1 MTCRP
6 HVAYAV
12 YWITRFWWLWVL
24 PLWRLLTGG
33 PLSLREWLPIVALLT
48 YAVIRFCCC
57 RYRLRE
63 SRDGRFHSVEVR
75 QGVCIRHTVHLCAEN
90 AASVEVECTPL
101 LWLLHGRRVRISTTG
116 LRRRA
121 DVVLYLSATYAD
133 RLFVTETAKN
143 HPRGSLI
150 RTVIFALSGSNAAVG
165 LLSVSPL
172 LRRMATSL
180 RDFVTQTVTDTSG
193 NRLWSGLPSLFQ
205 TTAILLLAGWAFSAV
220 RTFLRYVGFSAVRT
234 DGHLCLR
241 SGWFTRRNIRIDCD
255 KVMAFEVRQ
264 TLAMRILQV
273 YTAVVTAAG
282 YGRDVGARPVLVAAA
297 DRDTLYRERER
308 LLPTFSDNPCRLIS
322 CSALLSYVGVPL
334 LVLGL
339 WCVTVLYGLWW
350 QPLSLFGVFL
360 CAWWLL
366 VRILGGTQ
374 AGYGRSDT
382 VTQLRYPRGF
392 ALHRVTILNRA
403 VDCLTVLRSP
413 WQRYRGLC
421 TIRLRC
427 FGEKHRIH
435 RVKGISYAE
444 WQKKNTLL

>member
-6 HVAYAV
+6 HGAYAV
-12 YWITRFWWLWVL
+12 YGITRFWWLWVL
-24 PLWRLLTGG
+24 PLWRLLTGR
-33 PLSLREWLPIVALLT
+33 PPTLREWIPIAVLFAYAL
-48 YAVIRFCCC
+48 VRFYRC

-63 SRDGRFHSVEVR
+63 SQDGRFHSVEVQ
-75 QGVCIRHTVHLCAEN
+75 QGVWIRHTVHLCAEN

-101 LWLLHGRRVRISTTG
+101 LWVLHGRRVRISTTG

-121 DVVLYLSATYAD
+121 DVVLYLSATHAA
-133 RLFVTETAKN
+133 RLFVTETTALR
-143 HPRGSLI
+143 PRGSLI

-172 LRRMATSL
+172 LRQMATSL
-180 RDFVTQTVTDTSG
+180 RDFITQTVTDTSG
-193 NRLWSGLPSLFQ
+193 NRLWTGLPSLLR
-205 TTAILLLAGWAFSAV
+205 TAGILLLAGWVFSAI
-220 RTFLRYVGFSAVRT
+220 RTFLRYVGFSAART
-234 DGHLCLR
+234 DDHLCLR
-241 SGWFTRRNIRIDCD
+241 SGWFTRRDIRIDCD

-264 TLAMRILQV
+264 TLTMRILQV

-308 LLPTFSDNPCRLIS
+308 LLPAFSDDLCRLIP
-322 CSALLSYVGVPL
+322 CSALLSYVGIPL

-350 QPLSLFGVFL
+350 RPLSLFGVFL

-374 AGYGRSDT
+374 AGYDRSDT
-382 VTQLRYPRGF
+382 VTLLCYPRGL

-421 TIRLRC
+421 TVRLRC
-427 FGEKHRIH
+427 FGEKHRQH
-435 RVKGISYAE
+435 RVKGISYEE